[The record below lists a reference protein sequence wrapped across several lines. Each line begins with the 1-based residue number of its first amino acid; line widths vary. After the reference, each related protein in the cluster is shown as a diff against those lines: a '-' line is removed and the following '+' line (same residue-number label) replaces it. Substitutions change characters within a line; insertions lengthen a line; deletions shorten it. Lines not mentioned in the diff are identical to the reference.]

1 MENDFFKNEIDNDY
15 CNYCLDVA
23 KKNKN
28 NLNEKYEIIEKFK
41 ICIICNKKEENEKTR
56 KCEICENYLH
66 IKCVKNNICT
76 L

>member
-1 MENDFFKNEIDNDY
+1 MII
-15 CNYCLDVA
+15 VIIA
-23 KKNKN
+23 RRGQKNKN

-41 ICIICNKKEENEKTR
+41 ICVIFNKKEENEKTR

-76 L
+76 CKKIFMIMI